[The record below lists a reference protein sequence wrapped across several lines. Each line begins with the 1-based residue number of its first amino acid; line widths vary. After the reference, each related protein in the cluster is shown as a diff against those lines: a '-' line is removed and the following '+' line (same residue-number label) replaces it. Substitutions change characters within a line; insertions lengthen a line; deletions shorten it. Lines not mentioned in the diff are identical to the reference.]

1 MRTALVRT
9 ESGNLKIMRYDDYKT
24 NNEFANDLRNNG
36 FRVLKVWKGNKLDS
50 EVYDWEFSN
59 RK

>member
-9 ESGNLKIMRYDDYKT
+9 ETGDLKVMRKGDYST
-24 NNEFANDLRNNG
+24 NDEFAIDLRNNG
-36 FRVLKVWKGNKLDS
+36 YRVLKVWKGSKTDAF
-50 EVYDWEFSN
+50 VDDWEFMN